1 MAQQDIVIGFQ
12 HFKSAVHNGAFAFV
26 VRNPSAGLGLLASMM
41 AHLHQGVDNIF
52 KSIHIIVDEQQALLV
67 FNLFLFQHFD
77 IFLFLVHG
85 FKINIRGVKI
95 RIFSKSQGE
104 KQLENVFFLLL
115 PRKQSRC
122 MQNRFIKNIIFL
134 LFLNLLVKP
143 FWILGIDREV
153 QNLLGDASYGTY
165 QALFN
170 FSYLFYI
177 LLDLGITNFNSR
189 AVAQDP
195 KNLSKHFGGLTEIK
209 LALGLLYAIVIFVV
223 GYFLGYCEGLKLKL
237 LCWCGINQILLSF
250 ILYLRSNIQGL
261 LLFKHD
267 SILSVFDRVLAIVLM
282 CLILW
287 SGWFPTEKFNIIWYL
302 QAQTVAYIVTLIM
315 ALAIV
320 LRHAE
325 HLSFKFNFKFFK
337 EILRQSIPFAV
348 LVLLMSVYSR
358 IEPVLLERLLD
369 DKGVQ
374 AGIYSRAYRLFDAG
388 NNISNLFAIMLLPM
402 FAATLKNK
410 LELNNLVKTS
420 FNVIIAMAGIVMIM
434 CVFYRQEIMHLMY
447 NPEEA
452 ETEASYLMRI
462 GQYANVFPLLMGS
475 FFCLSTTYVFGTL
488 LTANGSL
495 KQLNLVAAAGVVIN
509 ILLNLIVIPRFYA
522 VGAACTSLSVQAV
535 TALLQ
540 YIIAKRILKFE
551 MGGRY
556 WFHVILFMVTI
567 AVVTFLVKQLNVNW
581 IIGFGI
587 AFIVNCSAIFF
598 TRLLSLKEIVALVL
612 PKKP

>member
-1 MAQQDIVIGFQ
+1 
-12 HFKSAVHNGAFAFV
+12 
-26 VRNPSAGLGLLASMM
+26 
-41 AHLHQGVDNIF
+41 
-52 KSIHIIVDEQQALLV
+52 
-67 FNLFLFQHFD
+67 
-77 IFLFLVHG
+77 
-85 FKINIRGVKI
+85 
-95 RIFSKSQGE
+95 
-104 KQLENVFFLLL
+104 
-115 PRKQSRC
+115 

-195 KNLSKHFGGLTEIK
+195 KNLSKHFGGLTETK
-209 LALGLLYAIVIFVV
+209 LLLGLLYAVVIFVV
-223 GYFLGYCEGLKLKL
+223 GYFCGYNEGMKLKL
-237 LCWCGINQILLSF
+237 LFWCGLNQILLSF
-250 ILYLRSNIQGL
+250 ILFLRSNMQGL
-261 LLFKHD
+261 LLFKQD
-267 SILSVFDRVLAIVLM
+267 SILSVFDRVLAIIIM
-282 CLILW
+282 CLVLW
-287 SGWFPTEKFNIIWYL
+287 SGWFPMEKFNAIWYL
-302 QAQTVAYIVTLIM
+302 QAQTVAYVVTL
-315 ALAIV
+315 ALALTIV
-320 LRHAE
+320 LRHTE
-325 HLSFKFNFKFFK
+325 NLSFKVNFQFFK
-337 EILRQSIPFAV
+337 EILRQSLPFAL

-358 IEPVLLERLLD
+358 IEPVLLERILD

-374 AGIYSRAYRLFDAG
+374 AGFYSRAYRLFDAG

-420 FNVIIAMAGIVMIM
+420 FNVILAMAGIVMIM
-434 CVFYRQEIMHLMY
+434 CVFYRQEIMQLMY

-452 ETEASYLMRI
+452 ETEAAYLLRI

-509 ILLNLIVIPRFYA
+509 ILLNLIVIPRFHA
-522 VGAACTSLSVQAV
+522 VGAACTSLCVQAV

-556 WFHVILFMVTI
+556 WFHISLFMVTI
-567 AVVTFLVKQLNVNW
+567 AVVTFLIKQLNVNW
-581 IIGFGI
+581 MIEFGI
-587 AFIVNCSAIFF
+587 TFLINCGAIFF
-598 TRLLSLKEIVALVL
+598 TRLLSLKQIVGLVI
-612 PKKP
+612 PKEKKA

>member
-1 MAQQDIVIGFQ
+1 MD
-12 HFKSAVHNGAFAFV
+12 
-26 VRNPSAGLGLLASMM
+26 
-41 AHLHQGVDNIF
+41 
-52 KSIHIIVDEQQALLV
+52 
-67 FNLFLFQHFD
+67 
-77 IFLFLVHG
+77 
-85 FKINIRGVKI
+85 
-95 RIFSKSQGE
+95 GE
-104 KQLENVFFLLL
+104 NSSENVFFLLL
-115 PRKQSRC
+115 PCPMTFR

-209 LALGLLYAIVIFVV
+209 LLLGLLYACVIFVV
-223 GYFLGYCEGLKLKL
+223 GYFCGYNEGLKLKL
-237 LCWCGINQILLSF
+237 LFWCGLNQILLSF
-250 ILYLRSNIQGL
+250 ILFLRSNIQGL
-261 LLFKHD
+261 LLFKQD
-267 SILSVFDRVLAIVLM
+267 SILSVFDRVLAIVIM
-282 CLILW
+282 CLVLW
-287 SGWFPTEKFNIIWYL
+287 SGWFPRERFNAIWYL
-302 QAQTVAYIVTLIM
+302 QAQTLAYICTLLF
-315 ALAIV
+315 ALTVV

-325 HLSFKFNFKFFK
+325 NISFKINIQFFK
-337 EILRQSIPFAV
+337 EILKQSLPFAL

-369 DKGVQ
+369 DKGIQ

-402 FAATLKNK
+402 FTATIKNK
-410 LELNNLVKTS
+410 PELNNLIKTS
-420 FNVIIAMAGIVMIM
+420 FNVIVAMAGIVLVL
-434 CVFYRQEIMHLMY
+434 CVFFNHEIMQMMY

-452 ETEASYLMRI
+452 ETHAAYYLRI
-462 GQYANVFPLLMGS
+462 NQYAKVFPLLMGS

-495 KQLNLVAAAGVVIN
+495 KQLNIVAAAGVVIN
-509 ILLNLIVIPRFYA
+509 ILLNLVIIPRFQA
-522 VGAACTSLSVQAV
+522 FGAACTSLFVQTF

-540 YIIAKRILKFE
+540 YLLAKRILHFN
-551 MGGRY
+551 MGRRY
-556 WFHVILFMVTI
+556 WFHIFLFAGTIIL
-567 AVVTFLVKQLNVNW
+567 VTFLIKQLNINW
-581 IIGFGI
+581 IIGFCL
-587 AFIVNCSAIFF
+587 AFAINCSAIFF
-598 TRLLSLKEIVALVL
+598 TRLLRFQEIASLVL
-612 PKKP
+612 PKEKKA

>member
-1 MAQQDIVIGFQ
+1 MTF
-12 HFKSAVHNGAFAFV
+12 
-26 VRNPSAGLGLLASMM
+26 R
-41 AHLHQGVDNIF
+41 
-52 KSIHIIVDEQQALLV
+52 
-67 FNLFLFQHFD
+67 
-77 IFLFLVHG
+77 
-85 FKINIRGVKI
+85 
-95 RIFSKSQGE
+95 
-104 KQLENVFFLLL
+104 
-115 PRKQSRC
+115 

-209 LALGLLYAIVIFVV
+209 LLLGLLYACVIFVV
-223 GYFLGYCEGLKLKL
+223 GYFCGYNEGLKLKL
-237 LCWCGINQILLSF
+237 LFWCGLNQILLSF
-250 ILYLRSNIQGL
+250 ILFLRSNIQGL
-261 LLFKHD
+261 LLFKQD
-267 SILSVFDRVLAIVLM
+267 SILSVFDRVLAIVIM
-282 CLILW
+282 CLVLW
-287 SGWFPTEKFNIIWYL
+287 SGWFSRERFNAIWYL
-302 QAQTVAYIVTLIM
+302 QAQTLAYICTLLF
-315 ALAIV
+315 ALTVV

-325 HLSFKFNFKFFK
+325 NISFKINIQFFK
-337 EILRQSIPFAV
+337 EILKQSLPFAL

-369 DKGVQ
+369 DKGIQ

-402 FAATLKNK
+402 FTATIKNK
-410 LELNNLVKTS
+410 PELNNLIKTS
-420 FNVIIAMAGIVMIM
+420 FNVIVAMAGIVLVL
-434 CVFYRQEIMHLMY
+434 CVFFNHEIMQMMY

-452 ETEASYLMRI
+452 ETHAAYYLRI
-462 GQYANVFPLLMGS
+462 NQYAKVFPLLMGS

-495 KQLNLVAAAGVVIN
+495 KQLNIVAAAGVVIN
-509 ILLNLIVIPRFYA
+509 ILLNLVIIPRFQA
-522 VGAACTSLSVQAV
+522 FGAACTSLFVQTF

-540 YIIAKRILKFE
+540 YLLAKRILHFN
-551 MGGRY
+551 MGRRY
-556 WFHVILFMVTI
+556 WFHIFLFAGTIIL
-567 AVVTFLVKQLNVNW
+567 VTFLIKQLDINW
-581 IIGFGI
+581 IIGFCL
-587 AFIVNCSAIFF
+587 AFAINCGAIFF
-598 TRLLSLKEIVALVL
+598 TRLLRFQEIASLVL
-612 PKKP
+612 PKEKKA

>member
-1 MAQQDIVIGFQ
+1 
-12 HFKSAVHNGAFAFV
+12 
-26 VRNPSAGLGLLASMM
+26 
-41 AHLHQGVDNIF
+41 
-52 KSIHIIVDEQQALLV
+52 
-67 FNLFLFQHFD
+67 
-77 IFLFLVHG
+77 
-85 FKINIRGVKI
+85 
-95 RIFSKSQGE
+95 
-104 KQLENVFFLLL
+104 
-115 PRKQSRC
+115 

-209 LALGLLYAIVIFVV
+209 LLLGVLYAVVIFVV
-223 GYFLGYCEGLKLKL
+223 GYFLGYNEGLKLKL
-237 LCWCGINQILLSF
+237 LFWCGLNQILLSF
-250 ILYLRSNIQGL
+250 ILFLRSNIQGL
-261 LLFKHD
+261 LLFKQD

-282 CLILW
+282 SLVLW
-287 SGWFPTEKFNIIWYL
+287 SGWFPKEKFNVIWYL
-302 QAQTVAYIVTLIM
+302 QAQTLAYIATLLF
-315 ALAIV
+315 ALVVV

-325 HLSFKFNFKFFK
+325 HINFKLNLKFFK
-337 EILRQSIPFAV
+337 EILQQSLPFAL

-369 DKGVQ
+369 DNGVQ
-374 AGIYSRAYRLFDAG
+374 SGIYSRAYRLFDAG

-420 FNVIIAMAGIVMIM
+420 FNVIVAMAGIVLVM
-434 CVFYRQEIMHLMY
+434 CVFYSDEIMQLMY
-447 NPEEA
+447 RPEEA
-452 ETEASYLMRI
+452 ETQAAYLARI
-462 GQYANVFPLLMGS
+462 GQYAKVFPLLMGS

-495 KQLNLVAAAGVVIN
+495 KQLNIVAASGVIIN
-509 ILLNLIVIPRFYA
+509 ILLNLIVIPRFQS

-535 TALLQ
+535 TAFLQ
-540 YIIAKRILKFE
+540 YLIAKRILKFD

-556 WFHVILFMVTI
+556 WLHILLFLASI
-567 AVVTFLVKQLNVNW
+567 SLVTFLVKQLNVNW
-581 IIGFGI
+581 MIGFVISFGI
-587 AFIVNCSAIFF
+587 NCGTIFL
-598 TRLLSLKEIVALVL
+598 TRLLSLKEIVGLVI
-612 PKKP
+612 PKEKKA

>member
-1 MAQQDIVIGFQ
+1 
-12 HFKSAVHNGAFAFV
+12 
-26 VRNPSAGLGLLASMM
+26 
-41 AHLHQGVDNIF
+41 
-52 KSIHIIVDEQQALLV
+52 
-67 FNLFLFQHFD
+67 
-77 IFLFLVHG
+77 
-85 FKINIRGVKI
+85 
-95 RIFSKSQGE
+95 
-104 KQLENVFFLLL
+104 VFFSYFCH
-115 PRKQSRC
+115 PNNDAY

-153 QNLLGDASYGTY
+153 QNLIGDASYGTY
-165 QALFN
+165 QALLN

-209 LALGLLYAIVIFVV
+209 LLLGLFYAVIIFIV
-223 GYFLGYCEGLKLKL
+223 GYFLGYCQGMKLKL
-237 LCWCGINQILLSF
+237 LFWCGLNQILLSF

-261 LLFKHD
+261 LLFKQD
-267 SILSVFDRVLAIVLM
+267 SIMSVFDRVLAIVIMSLV
-282 CLILW
+282 LW
-287 SGWFPTEKFNIIWYL
+287 SGWFPKEKFNVIWFL
-302 QAQTVAYIVTLIM
+302 QAQTLAYICTLIF
-315 ALAIV
+315 ALTTV
-320 LRHAE
+320 LRHVE
-325 HLSFKFNFKFFK
+325 KLSFRINFQFFK
-337 EILRQSIPFAV
+337 KILRQSLPFAL

-420 FNVIIAMAGIVMIM
+420 FNVIVAMAGIVLIM
-434 CVFYRQEIMHLMY
+434 CVFYRHNIMQLMY
-447 NPEEA
+447 NPEQA
-452 ETEASYLMRI
+452 ETEAAYLLRI
-462 GQYANVFPLLMGS
+462 GQYAKVFPLLMGS

-509 ILLNLIVIPRFYA
+509 ILLNLLVIPRFKA
-522 VGAACTSLSVQAV
+522 VGAACTSLCVQSV
-535 TALLQ
+535 TAFLQ
-540 YIIAKRILKFE
+540 YLLAKRILKLE
-551 MGGRY
+551 IRGRY
-556 WFHVILFMVTI
+556 WLHIFIFLATVI
-567 AVVTFLVKQLNVNW
+567 AVTFLIKQLNINW
-581 IIGFGI
+581 IISFAI
-587 AFIVNCSAIFF
+587 AFSVNCGAIFF
-598 TRLLSLKEIVALVL
+598 TRLLSLKEIVSLVL
-612 PKKP
+612 PKEKKA